1 MEYEQSR
8 VLRSRQAAAVDD
20 KIGGVRPSFI
30 KLPQSQ
36 ISVHEYEPLTLRCVV
51 DGHPK
56 PTGCILVLSC
66 TVAGP
71 DYPLCR

>member
-1 MEYEQSR
+1 MTGPSREFLEYEQSR
-8 VLRSRQAAAVDD
+8 ALRSRQAATVDE
-20 KIGGVRPSFI
+20 KLIGAVRPSFI

-56 PTGCILVLSC
+56 PTG
-66 TVAGP
+66 
-71 DYPLCR
+71 